1 MTAAGKKA
9 PSLVGDVELQPDGS
23 ARCAL
28 HIPLGHPAS
37 RMLTINENVIEVEN
51 ARIYVAGPGRT
62 TVRAIDP
69 QTKHTQPVGIDL
81 LPTGRERAA
90 LTTTPEHL
98 QNTLRRWAPVFD
110 RCAHTPEAE
119 APDTLP

>member
-1 MTAAGKKA
+1 MTAAGKGA
-9 PSLVGDVELQPDGS
+9 PSRVGDVDRQPDGS

-51 ARIYVAGPGRT
+51 ARTYVAGPGRT
-62 TVRAIDP
+62 PVRAIDP
-69 QTKHTQPVGIDL
+69 QTRRAEPVAIDL
-81 LPTGRERAA
+81 LPAGLGRAA

-98 QNTLRRWAPVFD
+98 QSTLRRWAPVFD
-110 RCAHTPEAE
+110 RCAHTREAE
-119 APDTLP
+119 APDPLP

>member
-9 PSLVGDVELQPDGS
+9 PSLVGDVDHRPDGS

-69 QTKHTQPVGIDL
+69 QTKRAEPVAIDL
-81 LPTGRERAA
+81 LPAGRGRAA

-98 QNTLRRWAPVFD
+98 QSTLHRWAPVFD

-119 APDTLP
+119 APDPPP